1 MAHPCQFLTSARLYR
16 RPRSNLPAVTMLA
29 DDEQDEEQRA
39 CINFEGSEVCGP
51 VRYENGLA
59 LGVLL
64 SAERLS

>member
-1 MAHPCQFLTSARLYR
+1 M
-16 RPRSNLPAVTMLA
+16 V
-29 DDEQDEEQRA
+29 DEHEEQHA
-39 CINFEGSEVCGP
+39 CITFEGSEVCGP